1 MSHLEKFSDPN
12 VTAKGEARARV
23 ALTHPETLWFNTGT
37 LCNIECVNCYIDSS
51 PTNDALVYIT
61 ADEVQDYLQQ
71 LVSQDWPVREIAF
84 TGGEPF
90 MNPQII
96 EIVECSLAA
105 GYAVLILTNAMLP
118 IMRKRI
124 KQGLLDLNAAYPGKL
139 TLRISLD
146 HFDRSNHDTE
156 RGAGAFD
163 KTLQGMNW
171 LRDVGIQMHVAGR
184 TVWGDSDAASRAGYH
199 ALFENHGYDI
209 DANDP
214 GVTVL
219 FPELDEA
226 AEVPEITTACW
237 SILDKDPNSLMCA
250 SSRMVVK
257 RKGALRP
264 AGCGLYAFGLCAGIR
279 IGHQFERGGARGCA
293 QPSALREILC
303 ARRCQLLGLGLKLC
317 IPIQKIH
324 PALMQMP
331 GGEFSPKIAQLLC
344 LWLADWLAQVQA

>member
-61 ADEVQDYLQQ
+61 ADEVRDYLQQ

-118 IMRKRI
+118 MMRKRI

-146 HFDRSNHDTE
+146 HFDRTNHDTE

-171 LRDVGIQMHVAGR
+171 LRDVGIRMHVAGR
-184 TVWGDSDAASRAGYH
+184 TVWGDSEAASRAGYH
-199 ALFENHGYDI
+199 GLFKTHGYDI

-264 AGCGLYAFGLCAGIR
+264 AVVACTLLAYAPEFELGTSLKEAEQEVALNHPHCAK
-279 IGHQFERGGARGCA
+279 FCVLGGASC
-293 QPSALREILC
+293 SA
-303 ARRCQLLGLGLKLC
+303 
-317 IPIQKIH
+317 
-324 PALMQMP
+324 
-331 GGEFSPKIAQLLC
+331 
-344 LWLADWLAQVQA
+344 